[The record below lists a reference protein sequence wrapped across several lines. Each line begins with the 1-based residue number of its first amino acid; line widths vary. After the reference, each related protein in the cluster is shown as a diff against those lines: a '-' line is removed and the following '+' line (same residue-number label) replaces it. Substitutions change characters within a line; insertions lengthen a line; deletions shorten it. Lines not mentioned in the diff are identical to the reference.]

1 MLLGLLR
8 IPRRIRFLLVKF
20 AKYLHSAAWTLIRHV
35 PYLVISLN
43 SHLQS
48 VIICRRRRLVPSNS
62 TVYFF
67 HLQHI
72 ILEDV
77 AHARTSWKARCDD
90 DAGCDGAISSCCNSC
105 LAIGV
110 FLLYEHTGQP

>member
-62 TVYFF
+62 TV
-67 HLQHI
+67 Q
-72 ILEDV
+72 V
-77 AHARTSWKARCDD
+77 QVPARC
-90 DAGCDGAISSCCNSC
+90 AASEQCVCCGEVGACS
-105 LAIGV
+105 
-110 FLLYEHTGQP
+110 